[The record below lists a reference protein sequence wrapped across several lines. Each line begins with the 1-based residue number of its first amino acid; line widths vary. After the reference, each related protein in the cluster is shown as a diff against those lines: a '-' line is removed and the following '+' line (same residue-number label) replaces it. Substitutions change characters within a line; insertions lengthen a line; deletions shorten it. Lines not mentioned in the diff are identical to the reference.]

1 MKGALFCV
9 TSCKC
14 GISDT
19 ELVDVLSQHQGIL
32 DEVNKYVQYQASRQ
46 ISMHVWMKFKT
57 FLNERC
63 NDIFIQQRSC
73 SCWNSQQIRRI
84 AEFRYSIN
92 TENAADKAMFFDLHQ
107 VLAVYFGWRID
118 FSKKHEVGSAAHVPV
133 SPVVPKLGQCVLDAS
148 GNLCVFSQSTGV
160 APGFF
165 YAAKLPVVYGHQN
178 DVVAWFPE
186 KSLSINSRR
195 FQECSFHLLMAA
207 TQRSE
212 VSGDVDANAFILYK
226 LAYDEL
232 FSVTTIFCCCILG
245 LADDLLGRMEDFKHS
260 LLFKRLSPQ
269 EQDRALQ
276 YLLYFSSNFQSI
288 VLNPRRELLATATET
303 FVPATSGFMNHCVR
317 SDAFTFVRDFFSSK
331 GDNVVVNEAHQDTSP
346 KFSEKSFAF
355 LNRLFSPPIAEP
367 MQWPPTLPERQISAI
382 AISPCS
388 QYIVCLD
395 GSVAQSPGGS
405 LLRGKSQLK
414 ILRGRFG
421 EAEFDEKLVE
431 IDPSHSHFSKH
442 VVLFPVGGQP
452 EPMLACAVGPKVR
465 LRVCFKSN
473 SSCRSSNA
481 RFFCHHSSR
490 RFIFTTCFGPMAM
503 KSHICDLFSRQVQ
516 AASPALHSRLRVCI
530 FASAALMAKSAF

>member
-1 MKGALFCV
+1 LFNSAEQNFGSKFVKGALFCV

-14 GISDT
+14 GISDI
-19 ELVDVLSQHQGIL
+19 ELVDVLSQHQGIMN
-32 DEVNKYVQYQASRQ
+32 EVNKYHASSQ

-57 FLNERC
+57 FLNDRC
-63 NDIFIQQRSC
+63 NDIFIEQRSC

-92 TENAADKAMFFDLHQ
+92 TENAEDRVMFFDLHQ
-107 VLAVYFGWRID
+107 VLAVYFGWRLD
-118 FSKKHEVGSAAHVPV
+118 FSKKRDVVSTENLPV
-133 SPVVPKLGQCVLDAS
+133 SPVVPKLGQCVFDAS
-148 GNLCVFSQSTGV
+148 GNLCVYSQSTGV
-160 APGFF
+160 GPGFF

-186 KSLSINSRR
+186 KLPSINARR

-207 TQRSE
+207 TQQSE
-212 VSGDVDANAFILYK
+212 VSGDDKNAFILYK

-276 YLLYFSSNFQSI
+276 YLLFFSSNFQSI

-303 FVPATSGFMNHCVR
+303 FVPATSDFMNHCVR

-331 GDNVVVNEAHQDTSP
+331 GDKIVVNDSHQDKSP

-395 GSVAQSPGGS
+395 GSVAQSSGGS
-405 LLRGKSQLK
+405 LQRGKSQLK

-421 EAEFDEKLVE
+421 RAEFDEKLIEV
-431 IDPSHSHFSKH
+431 DPSHSHFSKH
-442 VVLFPVGGQP
+442 VALFPIGGQS

-465 LRVCFKSN
+465 LRVSN
-473 SSCRSSNA
+473 
-481 RFFCHHSSR
+481 
-490 RFIFTTCFGPMAM
+490 
-503 KSHICDLFSRQVQ
+503 
-516 AASPALHSRLRVCI
+516 
-530 FASAALMAKSAF
+530 